1 MNKNKGTSKSKEV
14 SAIIYTDEY
23 EQTAIQDIISPMP
36 EGYVSATATA
46 TATEVR
52 VAENKSQLK
61 EWGAMVG
68 SLVHTA
74 KSPKKK

>member
-1 MNKNKGTSKSKEV
+1 MDKNKGTSKSKEV

-46 TATEVR
+46 TEVR